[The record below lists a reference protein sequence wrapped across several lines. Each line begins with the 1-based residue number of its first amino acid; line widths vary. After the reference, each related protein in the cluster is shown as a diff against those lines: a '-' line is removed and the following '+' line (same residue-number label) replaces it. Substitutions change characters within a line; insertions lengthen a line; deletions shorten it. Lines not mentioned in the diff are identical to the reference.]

1 MATDKMSVGR
11 AALHQFVAS
20 IQRKAEWRV
29 LDYQTERT
37 RLNLALL
44 AFGVRAHGDCLWL
57 SLKHAVIEGSL
68 RPHPQSHAVSIEA
81 DPDIACVGRNDDGAT
96 GFRDGASLH
105 LDGREVIPAGRT
117 YRGKGMSEGVIKT
130 SRLLL
135 YVISWEL
142 KLPAPAFGTTASIAD
157 MKKTQFES
165 KFSGAGLSFQPLYQ
179 QVRERL
185 TQHIVEQRWRPGEML
200 PSEFR
205 LADELGVSQG
215 TVRKALG
222 AMTEQGVLSRR
233 QGVGTFVSEH
243 TGHSALYR
251 FFPLVADG
259 GTPELP
265 TSEVLSLERD
275 VSDAP
280 AASALALAPHETII
294 RMRRRRYLAGECCLL
309 ETVYLPESFFRISL
323 KPVTFPTRSTIF
335 IRRTTG

>member
-1 MATDKMSVGR
+1 
-11 AALHQFVAS
+11 
-20 IQRKAEWRV
+20 
-29 LDYQTERT
+29 
-37 RLNLALL
+37 
-44 AFGVRAHGDCLWL
+44 
-57 SLKHAVIEGSL
+57 
-68 RPHPQSHAVSIEA
+68 
-81 DPDIACVGRNDDGAT
+81 
-96 GFRDGASLH
+96 
-105 LDGREVIPAGRT
+105 
-117 YRGKGMSEGVIKT
+117 
-130 SRLLL
+130 
-135 YVISWEL
+135 
-142 KLPAPAFGTTASIAD
+142 

-222 AMTEQGVLSRR
+222 AMTEQGVLYRR

-280 AASALALAPHETII
+280 AASALVLAPHETII

-309 ETVYLPESFFRISL
+309 ETVYLPGKFFPNFPEARNIPHTLYHFYQTHYRLTVDHTIDRIKAVSAADPDVEYMGVESGEPLLQFTRLTLALGGQRIEFR
-323 KPVTFPTRSTIF
+323 VTRCRSDHYHYLVDMA
-335 IRRTTG
+335 